1 MSFSVL
7 FSSIIKEGDFECID
21 NYCLNNDISKYK
33 TYSDLCSISLS
44 DSFITVQAIQ
54 TSIDL
59 IKDLV
64 SRLMSQTENDNEL
77 RSIANFIFIKII
89 FSQLNEVVNKIAQS
103 KKGYNETV
111 SFSRQETKD
120 MTNKTV
126 GTEKEKE
133 IILGTPTFNRM
144 EATVDENESMI
155 KMFDLKDEIIAEETK
170 TLNKSYHSN
179 SELCIKD
186 MLSAVQEMKEK
197 MMITLEERDIL
208 KEKIIERDEDFLSYL
223 EGIQDKN
230 ELIRKMRIF
239 LKSINE

>member
-1 MSFSVL
+1 ML

-44 DSFITVQAIQ
+44 DSFVTVQAIQ

-64 SRLMSQTENDNEL
+64 SRLISQTDNSNEL
-77 RSIANFIFIKII
+77 ISIANFILIKII
-89 FSQLNEVVNKIAQS
+89 FSQLSEIVNKITQS
-103 KKGYNETV
+103 KKGCNDTV

-126 GTEKEKE
+126 GTVKEKE

-144 EATVDENESMI
+144 EATVDESMI
-155 KMFDLKDEIIAEETK
+155 KMFDLKEEIIAEETK
-170 TLNKSYHSN
+170 KVNKSYHSN

-208 KEKIIERDEDFLSYL
+208 KEKIIERDEDFLIYL

>member
-1 MSFSVL
+1 ML

-44 DSFITVQAIQ
+44 DSFVTVQAIQ

-64 SRLMSQTENDNEL
+64 SRLISQTDNSNEL
-77 RSIANFIFIKII
+77 ISIANFILIKII
-89 FSQLNEVVNKIAQS
+89 FSQLSEIVNKITQS
-103 KKGYNETV
+103 KKGCNDTV

-126 GTEKEKE
+126 GTVKEKE

-144 EATVDENESMI
+144 EATVDESMI
-155 KMFDLKDEIIAEETK
+155 KMFDLKEEIIAEETK
-170 TLNKSYHSN
+170 NVNKSYHSN

-197 MMITLEERDIL
+197 MMITLEERNIL
-208 KEKIIERDEDFLSYL
+208 KEKIIERDEDFLIYL

>member
-89 FSQLNEVVNKIAQS
+89 FSQLSEVVNKIAQS

-170 TLNKSYHSN
+170 TLNK
-179 SELCIKD
+179 LCIKD

-208 KEKIIERDEDFLSYL
+208 KKKIIERDEDFLSYL

-230 ELIRKMRIF
+230 KLIRKMRIF

>member
-1 MSFSVL
+1 ML

-21 NYCLNNDISKYK
+21 NYCLNNVISKYK

-44 DSFITVQAIQ
+44 DSFVTVQAIQ

-64 SRLMSQTENDNEL
+64 SRLISQTDNYNEL
-77 RSIANFIFIKII
+77 RSIANFILIKII
-89 FSQLNEVVNKIAQS
+89 FSQLSEIVNKITQS
-103 KKGYNETV
+103 KKGCNDTV

-126 GTEKEKE
+126 GTVKEKE

-144 EATVDENESMI
+144 EATVDESMI
-155 KMFDLKDEIIAEETK
+155 KMFDLKEEIIAEETK
-170 TLNKSYHSN
+170 NVNKSYHSN

-197 MMITLEERDIL
+197 MMITLEERNIL
-208 KEKIIERDEDFLSYL
+208 KEKIIER
-223 EGIQDKN
+223 
-230 ELIRKMRIF
+230 
-239 LKSINE
+239 

>member
-33 TYSDLCSISLS
+33 IYSDLCSISLS
-44 DSFITVQAIQ
+44 DSFVTVQAIQ

-64 SRLMSQTENDNEL
+64 SRLISQTDNYNEL
-77 RSIANFIFIKII
+77 RSIANFILIKII
-89 FSQLNEVVNKIAQS
+89 FSQLSEIVNKITQS
-103 KKGYNETV
+103 KKGYNDTV

-126 GTEKEKE
+126 GTVKEKE

-144 EATVDENESMI
+144 EATVDELMI
-155 KMFDLKDEIIAEETK
+155 KMFDLKEEIIAEETK
-170 TLNKSYHSN
+170 NVNKSYHSN

-197 MMITLEERDIL
+197 MMITLEERNIL
-208 KEKIIERDEDFLSYL
+208 KEKIIERDEDFLIYL

>member
-1 MSFSVL
+1 MS
-7 FSSIIKEGDFECID
+7 
-21 NYCLNNDISKYK
+21 
-33 TYSDLCSISLS
+33 
-44 DSFITVQAIQ
+44 
-54 TSIDL
+54 
-59 IKDLV
+59 
-64 SRLMSQTENDNEL
+64 
-77 RSIANFIFIKII
+77 
-89 FSQLNEVVNKIAQS
+89 EVVNKIAQS

-170 TLNKSYHSN
+170 TLNK
-179 SELCIKD
+179 LCIKD

-208 KEKIIERDEDFLSYL
+208 KKKIIERDEDFLSYL

>member
-155 KMFDLKDEIIAEETK
+155 KTFDLKDEIIAEETK

-208 KEKIIERDEDFLSYL
+208 KEKIIERDEDFLNYL

>member
-44 DSFITVQAIQ
+44 DSFVTVQAIQ

-64 SRLMSQTENDNEL
+64 SRLISQTDNYNEL
-77 RSIANFIFIKII
+77 RSIANFILIKII
-89 FSQLNEVVNKIAQS
+89 FSQLSEIVNKITQS
-103 KKGYNETV
+103 KKGYNDTV

-126 GTEKEKE
+126 GTVKEKE
-133 IILGTPTFNRM
+133 IITIEQIKGDMNFEDALNDGGTKIYKSKDSKYYLIACDNFEGNKNYYFTGNEYDYNAYGAYPQYYQSYSYPTYTQPKPQG
-144 EATVDENESMI
+144 EEKKGDNEG
-155 KMFDLKDEIIAEETK
+155 KK
-170 TLNKSYHSN
+170 
-179 SELCIKD
+179 
-186 MLSAVQEMKEK
+186 
-197 MMITLEERDIL
+197 
-208 KEKIIERDEDFLSYL
+208 
-223 EGIQDKN
+223 
-230 ELIRKMRIF
+230 
-239 LKSINE
+239 